1 MVRRARRV
9 ATTIAAAGVCL
20 LVAQAAQARAP
31 APGFEEFFGCPE
43 PPVVI
48 DHCVVSSITGRVQLG
63 RIELVI
69 TAPLKQNGGVPPA
82 FPAPFLFNE
91 RGGMFSPQIAVR
103 WAGRPQDAVDAG
115 LDRVFALLQ
124 MAGTPMSTLPFGNT
138 LPLKVRLVHPRL
150 GARCFIGSDAA
161 PIRLDLTTGTTTPPP
176 PNLPISGAVPGFG
189 PDPQDPRI
197 SLVTGGVLVDNA
209 FFAPLANGCGP
220 AGQAG
225 ALDGVINRLAAF
237 PAAGGM
243 NTAVLAFSAR
253 LATQSDVY
261 PATS

>member
-9 ATTIAAAGVCL
+9 ATTIAAAGMCL
-20 LVAQAAQARAP
+20 LVAPAAQGRAP
-31 APGFEEFFGCPE
+31 APDFKEFFGCPE

-48 DHCVVSSITGRVQLG
+48 DHCVVSSITGRIQLG

-69 TAPLKQNGGVPPA
+69 SDPVTQNGGVPPT
-82 FPAPFLFNE
+82 FPAPFLFND

-103 WAGRPQDAVDAG
+103 WAGPAQDSAAAG
-115 LDRVFALLQ
+115 LDRVYALLQ

-138 LPLKVRLVHPRL
+138 MPLKVKLIHPRL
-150 GARCFIGSDAA
+150 GARCYIGSEAE

-176 PNLPISGAVPGFG
+176 PNLPISGTVPAFG

-209 FFAPLANGCGP
+209 FFSPVAKGCGP
-220 AGQAG
+220 AG
-225 ALDGVINRLAAF
+225 ALDAVVNRLAAF
-237 PAAGGM
+237 PAAGGL
-243 NTAVLAFSAR
+243 NTAVLGFSAR
-253 LATQSDVY
+253 LASQSDVY
-261 PATS
+261 PAGS